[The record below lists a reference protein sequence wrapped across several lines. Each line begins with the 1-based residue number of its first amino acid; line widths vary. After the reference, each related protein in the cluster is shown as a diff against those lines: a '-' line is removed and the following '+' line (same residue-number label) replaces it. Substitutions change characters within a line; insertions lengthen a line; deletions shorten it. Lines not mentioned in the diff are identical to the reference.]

1 MEIDLCTWRD
11 GHVQENDIRR
21 QWDKIWKKVQF
32 STKFIK
38 KNSSMYPIFIVPF
51 AVLFFSILS
60 YCVSRE
66 RWDKWAFLT
75 RPSNPL
81 KTVKNFVKTCVHT
94 VIWVLEEKIIEF
106 FTSYILN
113 CTNHIQNVHAMSSN
127 MNQKLWCWMWITK
140 NLWKFFYDISNNQN
154 QIMYL

>member
-1 MEIDLCTWRD
+1 
-11 GHVQENDIRR
+11 
-21 QWDKIWKKVQF
+21 
-32 STKFIK
+32 
-38 KNSSMYPIFIVPF
+38 MYPIFIVPF

-113 CTNHIQNVHAMSSN
+113 STNYIQNVIKHEPKIVVLDVN
-127 MNQKLWCWMWITK
+127 YQKSMEIFLWYI
-140 NLWKFFYDISNNQN
+140 
-154 QIMYL
+154 

>member
-1 MEIDLCTWRD
+1 
-11 GHVQENDIRR
+11 
-21 QWDKIWKKVQF
+21 
-32 STKFIK
+32 
-38 KNSSMYPIFIVPF
+38 MYPLFIVPF
-51 AVLFFSILS
+51 AALFFSILS
-60 YCVSRE
+60 HYVSRE

-113 CTNHIQNVHAMSSN
+113 CTNYIQNVHVMSSN

-154 QIMYL
+154 QITYKKYFCRELYQNHTPLLKKKIKHTYLKVISVTN